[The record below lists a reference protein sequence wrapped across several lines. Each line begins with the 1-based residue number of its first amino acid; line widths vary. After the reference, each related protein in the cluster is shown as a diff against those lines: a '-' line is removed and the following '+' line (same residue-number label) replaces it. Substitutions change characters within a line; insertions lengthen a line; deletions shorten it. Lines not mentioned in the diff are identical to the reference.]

1 MGASCTLVCCIMH
14 EVWQKF
20 TIVYEVHSQN
30 CEKWLLT
37 LSFLSAWKNLAP
49 TGQIFMKFDIWW
61 FFENLKKMHVSLK
74 FDKNNGYFIQR
85 PMYMIMSG
93 WIRLN
98 VSDKS
103 CIGSQN
109 AHYMFSNFFSE
120 NCAINEIV
128 EKYGRA
134 RQGTDGST
142 WCTRDMIC
150 MPHN

>member
-1 MGASCTLVCCIMH
+1 MCSGVL
-14 EVWQKF
+14 
-20 TIVYEVHSQN
+20 Y
-30 CEKWLLT
+30 
-37 LSFLSAWKNLAP
+37 SAWSMTKIYNGVSDAFTKLWEV
-49 TGQIFMKFDIWW
+49 TINFLVSVCMEELGSDWIDFHEIWYLMIFWKSV
-61 FFENLKKMHVSLK
+61 KKMHVSLK

-85 PMYMIMSG
+85 PLYMIMSC
-93 WIRLN
+93 WILLS

-109 AHYMFSNFFSE
+109 AHYVFSIFFSE
-120 NCAINEIV
+120 YCAINEIV

-142 WCTRDMIC
+142 WCTRDMIF